1 MLCVGSGRVWVVG
14 VAAVAGGLAVGS
26 VALAHGQDVGTA
38 GPVVDVAIGWAF
50 VGAGLTLA
58 RLRPRNRVGGVLVLV
73 GVAWLG
79 QLLRVTDVPWL
90 ATVGWL
96 VSALPLAGLVVL
108 ALAFPSGRL
117 ASRSERWIGGLA
129 LILAGPGQL
138 AWLMLLPSF
147 PTCDGC
153 APPAA
158 NELLVS
164 GTPRVA
170 DAVEVAQNAAGA
182 LLGLAALV
190 VLVRRWRS
198 GSPALRRQAAPVLW
212 LGAALCMVGAVALV
226 DGITDGPL
234 GDGPWW
240 ALSGLVGLVPLTVVY
255 VLVRRRLDRAQV
267 ASLVIELGAGRSTA
281 SLPESLA
288 RTLRDPGLD
297 VLYWLPTQSRYVD
310 RDGRPAALP
319 EPGLRS
325 VTHVERR
332 GERIASLVH
341 DPVLDQ
347 APELVASVCAAAA
360 LALENER
367 LQVELRSHAED
378 LRASRARLVEV
389 GDRERRRLERDL
401 HDGAQQRLVSIAMT
415 LGLARA
421 RERAGG
427 EVSSL
432 LGEAQEELERALAD
446 LRELSHGLLPPIL
459 RERGL
464 EPALRELAK
473 RSAVRTDLSVDPL
486 PSLTPAVEA
495 TAYFVASEALT
506 NAAKHAAAGRVE
518 LTLRPEAG
526 GVRVQIADDGLGGAD
541 PSGSGLRGLADRVGA
556 LGGRLEVGAGPGGG
570 TVVEAWVPCGSS

>member
-1 MLCVGSGRVWVVG
+1 MGSGRVWLVG
-14 VAAVAGGLAVGS
+14 VAAVAGGLVAGW
-26 VALAHGQDVGTA
+26 VALGHGQDVGTA

-50 VGAGLTLA
+50 AGAGLTLA

-79 QLLRVTDVPWL
+79 QLLRVADVPWL

-108 ALAFPSGRL
+108 TLAFPSGRL

-129 LILAGPGQL
+129 LVLAGPGQL

-153 APPAA
+153 APPPA
-158 NELLVS
+158 NELLV
-164 GTPRVA
+164 GGAPNVA

-190 VLVRRWRS
+190 LLVRRWWS

-212 LGAALCMVGAVALV
+212 LGASLCLVGAVALV
-226 DGITDGPL
+226 DGIAGGPL

-240 ALSGLVGLVPLTVVY
+240 ALSGLVALVPLTVVY
-255 VLVRRRLDRAQV
+255 ALVRRRLDRAHV

-297 VLYWLPTQSRYVD
+297 VLYWLPTQGRYVD
-310 RDGRPAALP
+310 RAGRPAALP
-319 EPGLRS
+319 EPRLRSKVPTSNVEASGSRRSSTIPSSTRPRSSSHPGLRGCCARAR
-325 VTHVERR
+325 ER
-332 GERIASLVH
+332 
-341 DPVLDQ
+341 
-347 APELVASVCAAAA
+347 AAAG
-360 LALENER
+360 R
-367 LQVELRSHAED
+367 LRSRATRTM
-378 LRASRARLVEV
+378 RASRARLVEV

-486 PSLTPAVEA
+486 PALTPAVEA

-518 LTLRPEAG
+518 LTLRQEAG

-556 LGGRLEVGAGPGGG
+556 LGGRLEVGAGPSGG